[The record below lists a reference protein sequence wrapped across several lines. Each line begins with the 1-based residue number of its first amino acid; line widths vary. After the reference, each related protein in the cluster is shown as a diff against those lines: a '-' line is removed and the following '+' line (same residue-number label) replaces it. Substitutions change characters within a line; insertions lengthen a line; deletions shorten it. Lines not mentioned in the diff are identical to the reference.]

1 MGLTGAWRTPELTF
15 HELRSRRVILEA
27 RGRRLASA
35 GLQAQPRSGGPAPRE
50 PRSRGPAPES
60 GPSMLAVPAPPCT
73 PASRSPRAAR
83 LPNASSFL
91 PLPQRGLS
99 GVRRCEGSGFPQ
111 RVRTFSKSAPRKAS
125 PVKTPC
131 APLAGPAAPREDRRS
146 RGHGWR
152 RGPLAPRLLTPP
164 PVRRAPSS
172 SL

>member
-50 PRSRGPAPES
+50 PRSRGRPPSRAPRRSPCRHLPAPRRQ
-60 GPSMLAVPAPPCT
+60 GPLG
-73 PASRSPRAAR
+73 AAR

-91 PLPQRGLS
+91 PLPRRGLS